1 MSGNSSLDT
10 SESKFLVL
18 ISASCH
24 TYNHT
29 YANDFL
35 GLQVGRCILH
45 VIILIIVVPLSG
57 VLTVSVIMGF
67 LHVTSCCLIS
77 LKGHWS
83 LHTLHFT
90 VINIDSSSSGPG
102 TCGEVCHAT
111 QSTCIAY
118 RVGRTLI
125 RYRHLISRLHFFFRE
140 NVVVSLSAN
149 MAINS
154 SAVIVIGCLLR
165 ESKYHTFCRWY
176 TFIAA

>member
-45 VIILIIVVPLSG
+45 VIILIIVVPLSS

-77 LKGHWS
+77 LRGHWS

-118 RVGRTLI
+118 HVGRTLI
-125 RYRHLISRLHFFFRE
+125 RYRHLICRLHFFF
-140 NVVVSLSAN
+140 
-149 MAINS
+149 
-154 SAVIVIGCLLR
+154 
-165 ESKYHTFCRWY
+165 
-176 TFIAA
+176 